1 MDKFLHR
8 ETQVRN
14 KQICKMLHNSNHNVN
29 SWTKPMNLF
38 LRIPDSAIFLWHFQE
53 DSLARPD
60 LFGDGNDGQNNE
72 TIKWAE
78 SWSVLKILRGH
89 LQVRN

>member
-1 MDKFLHR
+1 MY
-8 ETQVRN
+8 
-14 KQICKMLHNSNHNVN
+14 
-29 SWTKPMNLF
+29 LF

-72 TIKWAE
+72 SIKWAE

-89 LQVRN
+89 LQVRNLLNINLIN